1 MRPRKRT
8 RTKVNRHRLA
18 VKIEHT
24 PLEIDSLSSRRC
36 RTGRRTDDGHDLVTI
51 HTTLLLLLLL
61 PVPVCRPASSSI
73 LSYWI
78 SDTSLCSVYQYPL
91 PGSVQFIPLC
101 NNNGVLIPFSAE
113 KKVVGLEE
121 VPAMWLCV
129 HLFAIQF
136 CGRQFATSFNY
147 NSASV
152 GDCFWVSLV
161 CLFLCVTQ
169 NINPSG
175 LITIILFGGWGRWWW
190 WRYIVS
196 HSPPPWL
203 Y

>member
-24 PLEIDSLSSRRC
+24 PLEIDSRSSRRC
-36 RTGRRTDDGHDLVTI
+36 RTGRRMDDGHDLVTI

-78 SDTSLCSVYQYPL
+78 SDASLCSVYQYPL

-101 NNNGVLIPFSAE
+101 NNNGVLI
-113 KKVVGLEE
+113 
-121 VPAMWLCV
+121 
-129 HLFAIQF
+129 
-136 CGRQFATSFNY
+136 
-147 NSASV
+147 
-152 GDCFWVSLV
+152 
-161 CLFLCVTQ
+161 LFLQRRKWWTMKKFLPCDCVYIYLPFRFAGVNLQ
-169 NINPSG
+169 RH
-175 LITIILFGGWGRWWW
+175 LITIQPAWAIVFGFRSCVCFSAL
-190 WRYIVS
+190 RKT
-196 HSPPPWL
+196 
-203 Y
+203 